1 MYPDLSYLLHA
12 LIGTNPDN
20 GFSIIKTF
28 GLFLALS
35 FLVSAY
41 FLSLELKR
49 KEKEGVLSK
58 ISIEET
64 TGGIPYPE
72 FIMNGILGFILGFKL
87 LYIFQNYSEFSKN
100 AESVLL
106 SSKGSLFG
114 GILVS
119 IAFVGYSIY
128 SKRLSI
134 SKPKET
140 KKTWILPSQKLG
152 DITMMAAISG
162 IAGAK
167 FFALFEDPAAL
178 FQDPIGQLLSGSG
191 LAIYGGLI
199 GGFLGVYWYI
209 RKLGIPLVQMMDSVA
224 ISLIMG
230 YAVGRIGCQLSGDGD
245 WGIVNTLAKPNWFI
259 FPDWMWSY
267 SYPHNVVNDGV
278 TIDGCTWK
286 YCKQLSPGVY
296 PTPFYETIMGFIIAI
311 ILWVLRKKLKIAGM
325 LFFVYMI
332 LNGMERYWIEKI
344 RVNPKF
350 DLGFV
355 KWSQAEIIAVL
366 VFITGIIGLL
376 VLYQKNKKTNL
387 SD

>member
-1 MYPDLSYLLHA
+1 MYPDLSYILQA
-12 LIGTNPDN
+12 IIGTNPDN
-20 GFSIIKTF
+20 GFSVIKTF

-41 FLSLELKR
+41 FLSIELKR

-58 ISIEET
+58 INIEET

-72 FIMNGILGFILGFKL
+72 FIMNAIIGFILGYKF
-87 LYIFQNYSEFSKN
+87 LYILQNVNEFTKN

-106 SSKGSLFG
+106 SSKGNMVG
-114 GILVS
+114 GIIAML
-119 IAFVGYSIY
+119 AFVGYTY
-128 SKRLSI
+128 F
-134 SKPKET
+134 
-140 KKTWILPSQKLG
+140 KKKDSFTTEKTTRKILVSPNDKLG

-199 GGFLGVYWYI
+199 GGFIGVYWYI
-209 RKLGIPLVQMMDSVA
+209 RKLGIPVIHMMDSVA

-278 TIDGCTWK
+278 AIDGCTWK
-286 YCKQLSPGVY
+286 YCKQLSPSVF
-296 PTPFYETIMGFIIAI
+296 PTPFYETIFGFIIAG
-311 ILWVLRKKLKIAGM
+311 ILWILRKRLTIPGM

-332 LNGMERYWIEKI
+332 LNGFERFWIEKI

-366 VFITGIIGLL
+366 VFFSGIVGIII
-376 VLYQKNKKTNL
+376 LYNKNKKET
-387 SD
+387 SIS